1 MQLYQW
7 IFLFTTVIRYMRKRK
22 ETRSQITYPTDDNM
36 IFRIFNKETII
47 ITCLL
52 LDFYVKNI
60 DNNDTENQK
69 THKMFLKYRYVLI
82 KHFLVYWER
91 NLGWKL
97 V

>member
-1 MQLYQW
+1 
-7 IFLFTTVIRYMRKRK
+7 MRKRK

-91 NLGWKL
+91 NLG
-97 V
+97 